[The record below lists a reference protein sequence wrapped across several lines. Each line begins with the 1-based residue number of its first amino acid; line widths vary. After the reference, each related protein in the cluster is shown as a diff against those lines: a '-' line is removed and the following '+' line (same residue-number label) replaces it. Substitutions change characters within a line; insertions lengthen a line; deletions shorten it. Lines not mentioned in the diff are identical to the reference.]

1 MSDVANTLISP
12 VCRAFTCPVALSTVA
27 IVSFSE
33 VYDNNV
39 TGYDNFKE
47 ILNKTEIDVKDWLV
61 GGTFTGYASYQ
72 GFSLIKKLIKGQLSR
87 NEF

>member
-1 MSDVANTLISP
+1 MLFRSV
-12 VCRAFTCPVALSTVA
+12 
-27 IVSFSE
+27 FSE